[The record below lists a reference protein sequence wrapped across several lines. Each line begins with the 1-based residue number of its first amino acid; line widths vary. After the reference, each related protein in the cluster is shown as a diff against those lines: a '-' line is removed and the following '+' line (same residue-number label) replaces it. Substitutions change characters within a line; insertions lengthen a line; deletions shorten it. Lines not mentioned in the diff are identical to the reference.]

1 MMKRTSKWIPVGRAA
16 ILLSMAVLYFNAYML
31 FTEIRRDVIYNN
43 HSYGLEVLNDYFDE
57 GNYYQIY
64 EKTVQ
69 NKYSNQELAVDI
81 SQYEAFGQYYHNYVM
96 ARTHSDNS
104 RYLALMNEAKQKITW
119 KKVLNVID
127 MLEQELH

>member
-16 ILLSMAVLYFNAYML
+16 ILLSMVVLYFNAYML
-31 FTEIRRDVIYNN
+31 FTEIRREVIYNN

-96 ARTHSDNS
+96 ARTHTENAE
-104 RYLALMNEAKQKITW
+104 YLALMNEAKQKITW

>member
-1 MMKRTSKWIPVGRAA
+1 MKRTSKWIPVGRAA
-16 ILLSMAVLYFNAYML
+16 ILLSMVVLYFNAYML
-31 FTEIRRDVIYNN
+31 FTEIRREVIYNN

-96 ARTHSDNS
+96 ARTHTENAE
-104 RYLALMNEAKQKITW
+104 YLAIMNEAKQKITW

>member
-16 ILLSMAVLYFNAYML
+16 ILLSLVVLYFNAYML
-31 FTEIRRDVIYNN
+31 FTEIRREVIYNN

-96 ARTHSDNS
+96 ARTHTDNAE
-104 RYLALMNEAKQKITW
+104 YLALMNEAKQKITW
-119 KKVLNVID
+119 KKVLNVIE

>member
-1 MMKRTSKWIPVGRAA
+1 MKRTSKWIPVGRAA
-16 ILLSMAVLYFNAYML
+16 ILLSMVVLYFNAYML
-31 FTEIRRDVIYNN
+31 FTEIRREVIYNN

-69 NKYSNQELAVDI
+69 NKYSNRELAVDI

-96 ARTHSDNS
+96 ARTHTDNAE
-104 RYLALMNEAKQKITW
+104 YLALMNEAKQKITW

>member
-1 MMKRTSKWIPVGRAA
+1 MKRTSKWIPVGRAA
-16 ILLSMAVLYFNAYML
+16 ILLSMVVLYFNAYML
-31 FTEIRRDVIYNN
+31 FTEIRREVIYNN

-96 ARTHSDNS
+96 ARTHTENAE
-104 RYLALMNEAKQKITW
+104 YLALMNEAKQKITW

>member
-1 MMKRTSKWIPVGRAA
+1 MKRTSKWIPVGRAA
-16 ILLSMAVLYFNAYML
+16 ILLSMVVLYFNAYML
-31 FTEIRRDVIYNN
+31 FTEIRREVIYNN

-96 ARTHSDNS
+96 ARTHTDNAK
-104 RYLALMNEAKQKITW
+104 YLALMNEAKQKITW
-119 KKVLNVID
+119 KKVLNVIA

>member
-1 MMKRTSKWIPVGRAA
+1 MGRAA
-16 ILLSMAVLYFNAYML
+16 ILLSLVVLYFNSYML
-31 FTEIRRDVIYNN
+31 FTEIRREVIYNN

-96 ARTHSDNS
+96 ARTHTDNAE
-104 RYLALMNEAKQKITW
+104 YLALMNEAKQKITW

>member
-1 MMKRTSKWIPVGRAA
+1 MKRTSKWIPFGRVA
-16 ILLSMAVLYFNAYML
+16 ILLSMAVLYINAYML
-31 FTEIRRDVIYNN
+31 FTEIRRDVIYSD

-64 EKTVQ
+64 EKTTE
-69 NKYSNQELAVDI
+69 NKYSKQELTVDI

-104 RYLALMNEAKQKITW
+104 RYLALMNEAKQNITW

-127 MLEQELH
+127 KLEQELH

>member
-1 MMKRTSKWIPVGRAA
+1 MKRTSKWIPVGRAA
-16 ILLSMAVLYFNAYML
+16 ILLSLVVLYFNSYML
-31 FTEIRRDVIYNN
+31 FTEIRREVIYNN

-96 ARTHSDNS
+96 ARTHTDNAE
-104 RYLALMNEAKQKITW
+104 YLALMNEAKQKITW

>member
-1 MMKRTSKWIPVGRAA
+1 MKRTSKWIPVGRAA
-16 ILLSMAVLYFNAYML
+16 ILLSMVVLYFNAYML
-31 FTEIRRDVIYNN
+31 FTEIRREVIYNN

-96 ARTHSDNS
+96 ARTHTDNAE
-104 RYLALMNEAKQKITW
+104 YLALMNEAKQKITW
-119 KKVLNVID
+119 KKVLNVIE

>member
-1 MMKRTSKWIPVGRAA
+1 MKRTSKWIPVGRAA
-16 ILLSMAVLYFNAYML
+16 ILLSMVVLYFNAYML
-31 FTEIRRDVIYNN
+31 FTEIRREVIYNN

-96 ARTHSDNS
+96 ARTHNENAE
-104 RYLALMNEAKQKITW
+104 YLALMNEAKQKITW

>member
-1 MMKRTSKWIPVGRAA
+1 MKRTSKWIPVGRAA
-16 ILLSMAVLYFNAYML
+16 ILLSMVVLYFNAYML
-31 FTEIRRDVIYNN
+31 FTEIRREVIYNN

-69 NKYSNQELAVDI
+69 NKYSNQELAVDV
-81 SQYEAFGQYYHNYVM
+81 SQYEAFGQYYHNYVQ
-96 ARTHSDNS
+96 ARTHTDNAKF
-104 RYLALMNEAKQKITW
+104 LALMNEAKQKITW